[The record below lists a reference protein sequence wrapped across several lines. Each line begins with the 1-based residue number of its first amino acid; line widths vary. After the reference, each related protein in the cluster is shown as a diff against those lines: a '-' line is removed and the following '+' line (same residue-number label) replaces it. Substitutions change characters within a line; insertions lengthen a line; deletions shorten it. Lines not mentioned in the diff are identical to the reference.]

1 VPFFPWLVDMGILVE
16 PSADVWPAGQDD
28 KGGFHVQSFPVT
40 SVCLGFE
47 ALTDF
52 SRIAGLNTAV
62 ICGVSPSRLAW
73 RARNRYGGTALG
85 TTLKILSANAIE
97 PVAYDRSP
105 GKPVSHLPRAVKARG
120 VEWNY

>member
-1 VPFFPWLVDMGILVE
+1 VPFYPWEAEVRILVE

-28 KGGFHVQSFPVT
+28 KGGFRVHSFPV
-40 SVCLGFE
+40 SSLRLGFE

-52 SRIAGLNTAV
+52 SLRIAGLNTAV

-73 RARNRYGGTALG
+73 RARNRYGGT
-85 TTLKILSANAIE
+85 AIE